1 MKGLGEFVEFRDV
14 SKTYDGRVMAVADLS
29 CGIERGE
36 FLTFLGPSGS
46 GKTTALMMLAGF
58 EEPSSGELRL
68 NGRPLARVPPY
79 RRNMGVV
86 FQNYALFP
94 HMTVAENVGFPLSVR
109 RLSAR
114 KVRERVQ
121 QVLALVRLVGF
132 DERRPAELSGGQQ
145 QRVALARALVFGPD
159 LILMDEPLGALDK
172 QLREQLE
179 TEIKQIQRHLGVTVV
194 YVTHDQSEALTM
206 SDRIALFERGSIRQ
220 LAAPRELYERPASAF
235 VAQFIGQNN
244 RFEGTLEAA
253 HDGMCAVRL
262 DGGVRLRAVSSG
274 DVAAGA
280 RVVAFVRPEHIEL
293 GCTLRPHDSAR
304 FGNGRVANA
313 LYGRIREIVYHGD
326 HLRVRVV
333 LPTGAEAV
341 AKAARDTGDRLEPG
355 TRATLGFRPEDCRAF
370 ALDEARK
377 AGS

>member
-1 MKGLGEFVEFRDV
+1 MSAFAEFHDV
-14 SKTYDGRVMAVADLS
+14 SKTYDGRVMAVAGLT

-68 NGRPLARVPPY
+68 NGRSLARVPPY

-94 HMTVAENVGFPLSVR
+94 HMTVAENVAFALTVR
-109 RLSAR
+109 NLGAR
-114 KVRERVQ
+114 KVRERVR
-121 QVLALVRLVGF
+121 QVLALVRLEGL
-132 DERRPAELSGGQQ
+132 EQRRTTELSGGQQ

-244 RFEGTLEAA
+244 RFEGVLEPGPAQ
-253 HDGMCAVRL
+253 VRT
-262 DGGVRLRAVSSG
+262 VRVDAGATLRAVLVG
-274 DVAAGA
+274 EAAAGE
-280 RVVAFVRPEHIEL
+280 RVAVFVRPEHIEL
-293 GCTLRPHDSAR
+293 APAMQAPQNVLG
-304 FGNGRVANA
+304 
-313 LYGRIREIVYHGD
+313 GRIREIVFHGD
-326 HLRVRVV
+326 HLRVRVA
-333 LPTGAEAV
+333 LPGSGEAV
-341 AKAARDTGDRLEPG
+341 AKTARSREADLAVGQPV
-355 TRATLGFRPEDCRAF
+355 TLAFRPQDSRAF
-370 ALDEARK
+370 AIETARE
-377 AGS
+377 G